1 MVSGVPRSYADGEII
16 FAEGARADQMYVI
29 RSGKV
34 RIFRDQEGKQ
44 TTLATLKPGDFFGEM
59 GMFEGKPRSAAA
71 QAIGVTEINVIEPA
85 EFKRMTGD
93 PLVWDVLKK
102 MSARIRDVDDALE
115 KLSVQDTVRREHLAS
130 LPLRREPYL

>member
-1 MVSGVPRSYADGEII
+1 MLSGVPRVYADGDVI
-16 FAEGARADQMYVI
+16 FAEGARADEMYVI

-34 RIFRDQEGKQ
+34 RIFRDQGGKQ
-44 TTLATLKPGDFFGEM
+44 TTLATLKPGEFFGEM

-71 QAIGVTEINVIEPA
+71 QAIGPTEIQVIDPDA
-85 EFKRMTGD
+85 FKRMTGD

-115 KLSVQDTVRREHLAS
+115 KLSIQDTVRREHLAN

>member
-16 FAEGARADQMYVI
+16 FAAGARADEMYVI
-29 RSGKV
+29 RTGKV
-34 RIFRDQEGKQ
+34 RIYRDQDGKE

-59 GMFEGKPRSAAA
+59 GMFDGKPRSAAA
-71 QAIGVTEINVIEPA
+71 QAVGPTEISVIEPA

-115 KLSVQDTVRREHLAS
+115 KLSVQDIVRREHLAS
-130 LPLRREPYL
+130 LPIRRNPYL